1 MTVGTP
7 IERIWPAPVTGALT
21 DPQLTALYG
30 RTAGPHLRVN
40 FVASADGAVTLD
52 GYSAGLSG
60 EPDKRVFGLLRML
73 CDGLVV
79 AAGTLRHEGYRAV
92 RLSPERRAWRRE
104 QGLAEYPTLVVVSG
118 SLDLDPA
125 QAAFADAPVR
135 PIVLTHADAVP
146 PPGLAD
152 VADVIRCGTDT
163 ADDAEQADGTGQPGG
178 AGQPDDGA
186 GRVDS
191 SGPTDG
197 AGRIGGAGQ
206 SDGSGPTDG
215 SGRTGGT
222 GQSDG
227 SGPTDGSGRTGGTG
241 QSDGSGPTDGSGR
254 TGGTG
259 QSDGSGPTDGSGRTG
274 GTGRI
279 RGAGQVDLVAGLA
292 ELRRRGLGQLLCEGG
307 PHLFGALTAADL
319 VDELCLTVAPLLAG
333 AGPGRITAGDASVP
347 RHLPLRH
354 VLAAADGV
362 LMLRY
367 ARDPAETPPA
377 GAAPAA

>member
-1 MTVGTP
+1 MSVGTP

-21 DPQLTALYG
+21 DPQLTALYC
-30 RTAGPHLRVN
+30 RTTGPHLRVN

-79 AAGTLRHEGYRAV
+79 AAGTLRHERYRAV

-104 QGLAEYPTLVVVSG
+104 QGLAEFPTLVVVSG

-135 PIVLTHADAVP
+135 PVVLTHADALP
-146 PPGLAD
+146 PPGLTD
-152 VADVIRCGTDT
+152 VADVVRCGTGR
-163 ADDAEQADGTGQPGG
+163 ADDSGR
-178 AGQPDDGA
+178 A
-186 GRVDS
+186 GR
-191 SGPTDG
+191 
-197 AGRIGGAGQ
+197 
-206 SDGSGPTDG
+206 
-215 SGRTGGT
+215 
-222 GQSDG
+222 
-227 SGPTDGSGRTGGTG
+227 
-241 QSDGSGPTDGSGR
+241 
-254 TGGTG
+254 
-259 QSDGSGPTDGSGRTG
+259 
-274 GTGRI
+274 
-279 RGAGQVDLVAGLA
+279 VDLVAGLA
-292 ELRRRGLGQLLCEGG
+292 ELRRRGLNQLLCEGG

-367 ARDPAETPPA
+367 ARDLAETPPA
-377 GAAPAA
+377 GSAPAA

>member
-1 MTVGTP
+1 MSVGTP

-30 RTAGPHLRVN
+30 RTTGPHLRVN

-79 AAGTLRHEGYRAV
+79 AAGTLRHERYRAV

-104 QGLAEYPTLVVVSG
+104 QGLAEFPTLVVVSG

-135 PIVLTHADAVP
+135 PVVLTHGESVP
-146 PPGLAD
+146 PRGLTD
-152 VADVIRCGTDT
+152 VADVVRCGTGR
-163 ADDAEQADGTGQPGG
+163 ADATDRADGTDRADDSRRAGG
-178 AGQPDDGA
+178 AG
-186 GRVDS
+186 R
-191 SGPTDG
+191 
-197 AGRIGGAGQ
+197 
-206 SDGSGPTDG
+206 
-215 SGRTGGT
+215 
-222 GQSDG
+222 
-227 SGPTDGSGRTGGTG
+227 
-241 QSDGSGPTDGSGR
+241 
-254 TGGTG
+254 
-259 QSDGSGPTDGSGRTG
+259 
-274 GTGRI
+274 
-279 RGAGQVDLVAGLA
+279 VDLVAGLA
-292 ELRRRGLGQLLCEGG
+292 ELRRRGLDQLLCEGG

-362 LMLRY
+362 LVLRY
-367 ARDPAETPPA
+367 ARDLAETPPA
-377 GAAPAA
+377 GSAPAA